1 MVNTSFDPA
10 PLLISRSLATALLRL
25 YDYPDPR
32 RPGRMIPGYDRP
44 HALRTARMCVAVATR
59 LGHPPARVATFQ
71 VACLLHDLGGSGLD
85 RRLFGKIGFWAWRR
99 GSPTRPGEC
108 RQAH

>member
-71 VACLLHDLGGSGLD
+71 VACLLPARAILPIPRSDTLTGM
-85 RRLFGKIGFWAWRR
+85 R
-99 GSPTRPGEC
+99 
-108 RQAH
+108 